1 MADATQILAST
12 IVVDPVRVALR
23 VTTEVVTGA
32 LKTIAA
38 VEDIAEPVLHRADM
52 VVDASGHLLSGVAG
66 TAVRWTEGTKVKGT
80 IRALTS
86 VGKPI
91 VNGSVAAATG
101 LANGMAKAGRGIAK
115 AGGGIAKAGEALGDE
130 LHKVMPCGPGWHLC
144 GNTCKAKWKRC

>member
-101 LANGMAKAGRGIAK
+101 LANGMAKAG
-115 AGGGIAKAGEALGDE
+115 GGIAKAGEALGHE

-144 GNTCKAKWKRC
+144 GNTCHAKWKRC